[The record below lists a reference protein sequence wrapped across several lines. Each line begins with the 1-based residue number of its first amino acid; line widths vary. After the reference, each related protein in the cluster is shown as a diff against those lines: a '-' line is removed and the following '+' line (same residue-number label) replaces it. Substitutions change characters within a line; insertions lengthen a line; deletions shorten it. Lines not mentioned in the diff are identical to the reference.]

1 MTSSFLRG
9 GCAALA
15 LIAAT
20 PALAQAP
27 SNADLADLLS
37 ELYREKGDTE
47 RVLHYAAVA
56 RQQRYIDQA
65 RAGKEM

>member
-27 SNADLADLLS
+27 SWPIWC
-37 ELYREKGDTE
+37 
-47 RVLHYAAVA
+47 A
-56 RQQRYIDQA
+56 RKRQRLPC
-65 RAGKEM
+65 